1 MQEWVEGEDLRAVM
15 KQHRQGATNKLAGFI
30 GEHIAQGLQYLH
42 AQGTVHLNV
51 SPGNIIIN
59 SSRTSLKLRDYGLRT
74 FKVGWTNCLLLSI
87 LSSNLT
93 FVLQFA
99 NFADAPSHGNPR
111 YAAVEVFMRQHD
123 AIGPASDV
131 WSWAMVMWEVAT
143 GSPVFSDY
151 RPPQVSRKV
160 WEAGDRPDLE
170 DVTDPNLARVL
181 AKCWSKS
188 PTARP
193 GVSELISAARDLASS
208 GKLAPRE
215 AKPGLFQPQNNSGSA
230 APAKSSQSADD
241 ASLDAMLGDLDK
253 LL

>member
-1 MQEWVEGEDLRAVM
+1 
-15 KQHRQGATNKLAGFI
+15 
-30 GEHIAQGLQYLH
+30 
-42 AQGTVHLNV
+42 
-51 SPGNIIIN
+51 
-59 SSRTSLKLRDYGLRT
+59 
-74 FKVGWTNCLLLSI
+74 
-87 LSSNLT
+87 
-93 FVLQFA
+93 
-99 NFADAPSHGNPR
+99 
-111 YAAVEVFMRQHD
+111 MRQHD

-215 AKPGLFQPQNNSGSA
+215 AKPGLFQPQNNSGSS
-230 APAKSSQSADD
+230 APAKSSQLADD